1 MRPIRSENVS
11 SHCRRLHELIL
22 LSSVIQN
29 YNGAVLSV
37 RSPPFLYF
45 FTSLRAYLLIYA
57 SFSSSLLLYETLFC
71 IFPSTLSALLTFI
84 VRFVSFLQI
93 NILLNFS
100 AGEDCPCPEEIQ
112 EQLNSFHEE
121 LRLHCGTHIHIY
133 IWLCS
138 NSRQGSVKVLTFDY
152 KEAFIIRLGYQSHWP
167 WPDLVSDII
176 KRQQTNVL
184 TYYTNTAVKG
194 QCHWQ
199 FLKEMCVPLQE
210 SPLRKRRKNRT
221 RR

>member
-1 MRPIRSENVS
+1 MLTSFS
-11 SHCRRLHELIL
+11 LFLHISACLLAYLRL
-22 LSSVIQN
+22 LSFHTLCSSNFYCSVCLFPADQHPAEFQRRRGLPLSRGDPGATQLLPWRAATALWYTHT
-29 YNGAVLSV
+29 YN
-37 RSPPFLYF
+37 
-45 FTSLRAYLLIYA
+45 
-57 SFSSSLLLYETLFC
+57 
-71 IFPSTLSALLTFI
+71 
-84 VRFVSFLQI
+84 
-93 NILLNFS
+93 
-100 AGEDCPCPEEIQ
+100 
-112 EQLNSFHEE
+112 
-121 LRLHCGTHIHIY
+121 
-133 IWLCS
+133 IWLSS

-152 KEAFIIRLGYQSHWP
+152 KEALIIRLGYQSHWP